1 MRPSPTHFSREIL
14 FALIMISKKKN
25 EGAEDFSLA
34 LSYYYKVLVVT
45 TNLWSLISVGH
56 RINVGYVNVCL
67 RKAISWKK
75 INLSCGIN
83 GGVGRKFSTWICL
96 LLFDI

>member
-14 FALIMISKKKN
+14 FALIMISKKRKN

-45 TNLWSLISVGH
+45 SNL
-56 RINVGYVNVCL
+56 
-67 RKAISWKK
+67 
-75 INLSCGIN
+75 
-83 GGVGRKFSTWICL
+83 
-96 LLFDI
+96 